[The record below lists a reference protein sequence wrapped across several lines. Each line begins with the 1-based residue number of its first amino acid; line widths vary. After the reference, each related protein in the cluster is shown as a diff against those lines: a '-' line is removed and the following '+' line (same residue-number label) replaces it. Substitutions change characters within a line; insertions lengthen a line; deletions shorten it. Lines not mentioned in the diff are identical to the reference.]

1 MIEIVSEARC
11 IKCDSCVSACPDNV
25 FDAIPGGV
33 PVIARL
39 DDCQTCFLCELYCP
53 VDALYV
59 SPFKDQREAVDEQ
72 ALIASGRMGS
82 YRRALGWRGIKAGGT
97 ENDLSHRLFEADGT
111 PHGLEPV
118 GLKPASRD
126 G

>member
-82 YRRALGWRGIKAGGT
+82 YRRALG
-97 ENDLSHRLFEADGT
+97 HRLFEADGT

>member
-1 MIEIVSEARC
+1 MIELISSERC

-25 FDAIPGGV
+25 FDAIPEGV

-59 SPFKDQREAVDEQ
+59 SPLREAREDVDER
-72 ALIASGRMGS
+72 ALIASGRLGS
-82 YRRALGWRGIKAGGT
+82 YRRALGWRGIKAAGT
-97 ENDLSHRLFEADGT
+97 DGDLSFRLTEPDCT
-111 PHGLEPV
+111 PH
-118 GLKPASRD
+118 
-126 G
+126 

>member
-1 MIEIVSEARC
+1 MIELISSERC

-25 FDAIPGGV
+25 FDAIPEGV

-59 SPFKDQREAVDEQ
+59 SPLREAREDVDER
-72 ALIASGRMGS
+72 ALIASGRLGS
-82 YRRALGWRGIKAGGT
+82 YRRALGWRGIKAAGT
-97 ENDLSHRLFEADGT
+97 DGDLSFRLTEPDGT
-111 PHGLEPV
+111 PH
-118 GLKPASRD
+118 
-126 G
+126 

>member
-1 MIEIVSEARC
+1 MIELISAERC

-25 FDAIPGGV
+25 FDAVPGDI

-59 SPFKDQREAVDEQ
+59 SPLRDAREEVDEGE
-72 ALIASGRMGS
+72 LVASGRLGS

-97 ENDLSHRLFEADGT
+97 DGDLSFRLTEPDGT
-111 PHGLEPV
+111 PH
-118 GLKPASRD
+118 
-126 G
+126 